1 MGTLDPFH
9 MDEATTAV
17 AVAITCQNPLELC
30 PSCFSSFESWG
41 LDVQILEYPQFF
53 HKLDELQLDDQIK
66 ARHVQMVLAVVVSM
80 SWDVECGEAEL
91 VAVALVLHMDDQ
103 FHQSRLATQLQP

>member
-1 MGTLDPFH
+1 MGTPDPFH
-9 MDEATTAV
+9 MAEAAIAV
-17 AVAITCQNPLELC
+17 ATTCQNPSELY

-41 LDVQILEYPQFF
+41 LDAQILEYPQFF

-80 SWDVECGEAEL
+80 SRDVECGEAEL